1 MTASP
6 QSLLQVRNL
15 VKSYA
20 ARRGFVRTRAVT
32 GPAVND
38 VSFEIRRGETL
49 GLVGESGSGKST
61 IGRAVTMLSP
71 PDEGA
76 VAFDGVD
83 LTALSA
89 RRLRRIRKRFQ
100 VVFQDPY
107 ASLSPRM
114 RVGEFIAEPLR
125 IHKVGR
131 SRAEIADRVA
141 ELLTMVGLDPAFA
154 KRYPHQFSG
163 GQRQRLCIA
172 RAIALNPD
180 FIVAD
185 EPISALDVS
194 IQAQVI
200 TLLQSLQRDLNLT
213 YLFISHDL
221 SIVRHICHRTAVLY
235 RGRIVELAP
244 TELLFTDARHPYT
257 KVLLSAVPIPNPKRE
272 RARRHLLMDPNFD
285 YSEPDSSLVEVA
297 PDHWLA
303 AGRA

>member
-1 MTASP
+1 MMAEYKP
-6 QSLLQVRNL
+6 LLQVRNL

-20 ARRGFVRTRAVT
+20 ARRGFVRTRPVG

-38 VSFEIRRGETL
+38 VSFEVRRGETL

-61 IGRAVTMLSP
+61 IGRAVTMLTP
-71 PDEGA
+71 PDQGA
-76 VAFDGVD
+76 VSFDGVD
-83 LTALSA
+83 LTRLSS
-89 RRLRRIRKRFQ
+89 RPLRQIRKRFQ

-114 RVGEFIAEPLR
+114 RVGDFIAEPMH
-125 IHKVGR
+125 IHKVGL
-131 SRAEIADRVA
+131 SRHDLTERVA
-141 ELLTMVGLDPAFA
+141 ELLTLVGLDPAFA

-200 TLLQSLQRDLNLT
+200 TLLQALQRDLNLT
-213 YLFISHDL
+213 FLFISHDL

-244 TELLFTDARHPYT
+244 TEMLFGDARHPYT
-257 KVLLSAVPIPNPKRE
+257 KVLLSAIPIPDPKRE
-272 RARRHLLMDPNFD
+272 RTRQHQFMDPDFD
-285 YSEPDSSLVEVA
+285 YSEPDSALVEVA

-303 AGRA
+303 ASRA